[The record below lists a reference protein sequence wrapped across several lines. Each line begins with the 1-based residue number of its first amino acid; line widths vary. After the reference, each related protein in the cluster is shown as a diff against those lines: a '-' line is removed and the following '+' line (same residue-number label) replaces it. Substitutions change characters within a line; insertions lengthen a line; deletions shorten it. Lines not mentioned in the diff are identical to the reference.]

1 MTADAAKWL
10 KAKRI
15 DDVECMVPDLTGI
28 ARGKILPRERFLA
41 SLKSAS
47 AAVALRVSCN
57 SGKLSSTT

>member
-1 MTADAAKWL
+1 MTTDAAKWL
-10 KAKRI
+10 KNHRI

-47 AAVALRVSCN
+47 LRLPQRRWN
-57 SGKLSSTT
+57 SHDRG